1 MSLLTLCEVYLS
13 ILALIQVR
21 RVARLIILHSL
32 HNCPPRPLI
41 QTIQRRHI
49 ILIEFESVQIR
60 ICLDTRWGITF
71 RQRDPVLLQTVSDQ
85 HLAGGLVVFLG
96 DADEVLL
103 VGFVVADERA
113 VGLDDDV
120 VVAAIFHDF
129 ALLVP
134 GVELQHEFKN
144 GFLVHTVVCR
154 GEGGDVPQSD

>member
-13 ILALIQVR
+13 FLPPIEVR
-21 RVARLIILHSL
+21 RAARLIIFHSL
-32 HNCPPRPLI
+32 HNGPPRPLI

-49 ILIEFESVQIR
+49 ILIEFESVHIR

-71 RQRDPVLLQTVSDQ
+71 RQRDPIFLQTVSDQ
-85 HLAGGLVVFLG
+85 HLTGRLVVFLG
-96 DADEVLL
+96 DADEVLF

-120 VVAAIFHDF
+120 IVAAVLDDL

-134 GVELQHEFKN
+134 GVEL
-144 GFLVHTVVCR
+144 
-154 GEGGDVPQSD
+154 

>member
-1 MSLLTLCEVYLS
+1 MSLLILCEAYLS
-13 ILALIQVR
+13 SLPRIPVR
-21 RVARLIILHSL
+21 RVAHSVILYSL

-49 ILIEFESVQIR
+49 ILIELESVEIR

-71 RQRDPVLLQTVSDQ
+71 RQRDPVLLQAVSDQ
-85 HLAGGLVVFLG
+85 HLAGRLVVFLG
-96 DADEVLL
+96 DANEVLF

-120 VVAAIFHDF
+120 VVAAVFDNF

-134 GVELQHEFKN
+134 GVELQHEINN
-144 GFLVHTVVCR
+144 GFLVHSLGCR
-154 GEGGDVPQSD
+154 GERGGCTSI